1 MKRVNDKFADIL
13 MAATPEEIVGI
24 AKLLGVKVLS
34 EEVDRETKKA
44 IPLDGAEILLDILAK
59 YEALGRRERRAFVY
73 LLEYGQK
80 KKKKGGPQDGTTA

>member
-13 MAATPEEIVGI
+13 MAATPEEIAGI

-44 IPLDGAEILLDILAK
+44 IPLDGAEIILNILAA
-59 YEALGRRERRAFVY
+59 YEALGRRERRSFVY
-73 LLEYGQK
+73 LLEYDQK
-80 KKKKGGPQDGTTA
+80 KQKKRGPCNGTIA